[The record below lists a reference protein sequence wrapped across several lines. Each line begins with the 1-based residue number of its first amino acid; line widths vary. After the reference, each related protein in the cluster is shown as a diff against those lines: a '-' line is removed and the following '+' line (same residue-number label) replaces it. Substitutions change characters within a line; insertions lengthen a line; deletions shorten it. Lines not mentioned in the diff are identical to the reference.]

1 MRALGVMALFLALA
15 EADEPPKKPLKPMLS
30 FEAIETSL
38 KSFQS
43 DLSTTSRLE
52 SLERTLTCEDDLC
65 TQAELAQPKET
76 RETSTP
82 QRTRSK
88 SNSELF
94 GIRREMRNLFPPSAE
109 GDDSQANNN
118 VHATNANFR
127 KGAANRLAE
136 KQRLMDLRDKFV
148 ASSHPNL
155 AEAIKQ
161 REAAA
166 VKA

>member
-1 MRALGVMALFLALA
+1 MRSKRRVLWALALLMALTLAQ
-15 EADEPPKKPLKPMLS
+15 EQPKKPLKRSIS

-43 DLSTTSRLE
+43 ELSASSRLS
-52 SLERTLTCEDDLC
+52 SLKRTHTCEEDLC
-65 TQAELAQPKET
+65 TQEAPKDTLAA
-76 RETSTP
+76 P
-82 QRTRSK
+82 QRTKTK

-94 GIRREMRNLFPPSAE
+94 GIRREMRNLFPPAE
-109 GDDSQANNN
+109 GDESQANT
-118 VHATNANFR
+118 VHTTSTNFR

-136 KQRLMDLRDKFV
+136 KKRLMDLRDKFV

-161 REAAA
+161 REASA